1 MQDLMGGTIQM
12 AVGTLGGMLPL
23 HRSGKMRIVGV
34 ATAQRSPM
42 APDIPTIA
50 ESAGLPAPFEA
61 MLWNAVAVPLK
72 TPPTVMKT
80 LADASARAMAEPQL
94 LATLAEQGMF
104 ADLRIGDVA
113 ASAYVKSEAQRWK
126 PVVAN
131 LDLKKQ

>member
-1 MQDLMGGTIQM
+1 
-12 AVGTLGGMLPL
+12 
-23 HRSGKMRIVGV
+23 
-34 ATAQRSPM
+34 
-42 APDIPTIA
+42 
-50 ESAGLPAPFEA
+50 
-61 MLWNAVAVPLK
+61 
-72 TPPTVMKT
+72 